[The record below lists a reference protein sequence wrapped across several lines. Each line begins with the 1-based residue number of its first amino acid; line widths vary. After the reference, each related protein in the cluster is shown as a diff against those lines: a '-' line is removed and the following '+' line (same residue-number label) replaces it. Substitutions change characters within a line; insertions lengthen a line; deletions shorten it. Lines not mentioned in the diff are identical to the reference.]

1 MGTVGYSG
9 GTVNEDGPEDGPK
22 GKLVG
27 PQGLAHVPLL
37 SIVSGALVCLLPSQ
51 RLPSEADLGD

>member
-1 MGTVGYSG
+1 MGTVGDSG
-9 GTVNEDGPEDGPK
+9 GTVNEDGPK